1 MKTVLETLQG
11 GTEYLEKRGVPD
23 ARLNMQL
30 MLADQL
36 GCTKLDLYLQFD
48 RPLGEPELGPL
59 REMLRRRGLREPLQ
73 HLLGKVEFAGRE
85 FKCDGR
91 ALIPRPE
98 TEELVDQLIK
108 HRPAMKSGERVA
120 DVGTGTGVIGLSLAK
135 AWENRGLQF
144 FLIDIEHA
152 ALSLARENAATL
164 GLDSTVQFVQSDLLA
179 SAHGPFR
186 LIVANLPYIAHEEM
200 PSLSPEVLKDPHS
213 ALDGG
218 PGGLKLVERLIEQ
231 AATHLSPG
239 GQIVLEIGSGQ
250 APATMALFSKGPFEN
265 IAIESDL
272 QGVERFV
279 SANRKL

>member
-91 ALIPRPE
+91 
-98 TEELVDQLIK
+98 
-108 HRPAMKSGERVA
+108 